1 MWSSTI
7 RSQMR
12 ELNQVASWASS
23 VQLGRVR
30 DLCRQASAEL
40 QHELERAIKNEAEA
54 AGGEA

>member
-7 RSQMR
+7 RSQM
-12 ELNQVASWASS
+12 NQLDLIASWASQ

-40 QHELERAIKNEAEA
+40 KHELERAIENEAAE
-54 AGGEA
+54 AGGE